1 MGIKMDAYKIIKRYK
16 IYNDYMEYN
25 LNAAL
30 DIASIRANDDYLEYT
45 NPVVIE
51 IPIIQVDVILN
62 YIISE
67 MGIKSDIPNIKFI
80 LYELLIDSFIYNR
93 VEYGNFND
101 YLEMVNN
108 IDIDLNENE
117 LINKYTNESIVID
130 YSKRFNIM
138 ITNFYMYHH
147 NLLVDIDND
156 SQVIYMGISGDYTA
170 GILII

>member
-1 MGIKMDAYKIIKRYK
+1 MDAYKIIKRYK
-16 IYNDYMEYN
+16 IYNDYMENN
-25 LNAAL
+25 LNTAL
-30 DIASIRANDDYLEYT
+30 DIASIRANDDYLEYN
-45 NPVVIE
+45 NPIVIE

-80 LYELLIDSFIYNR
+80 LYELLIDGFIYNR
-93 VEYGNFND
+93 VEYGNVND

-117 LINKYTNESIVID
+117 LVNKHTNESIVID
-130 YSKRFNIM
+130 YSKRFNIL

-156 SQVIYMGISGDYTA
+156 SQIIYMGISGDYTA

>member
-1 MGIKMDAYKIIKRYK
+1 MGINMDAYKIIKRYK
-16 IYNDYMEYN
+16 IYNDYMENN
-25 LNAAL
+25 LNTAL
-30 DIASIRANDDYLEYT
+30 DIASIRANDDCLEYN

-80 LYELLIDSFIYNR
+80 LYELLIDGFIYNR
-93 VEYGNFND
+93 VDYGNVND